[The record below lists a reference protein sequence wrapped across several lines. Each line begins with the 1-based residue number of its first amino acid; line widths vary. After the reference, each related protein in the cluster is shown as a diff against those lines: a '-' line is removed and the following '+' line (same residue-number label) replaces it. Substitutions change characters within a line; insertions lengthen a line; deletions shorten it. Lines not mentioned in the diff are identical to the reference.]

1 MYKNF
6 LKSFLSI
13 ILTLTIFIP
22 PVSFADTI
30 NDASNSS
37 FSGLIPCGVEKFTAQ
52 TTINNVVYEAGQT
65 KPCGW
70 NDLISLIN
78 KVLNFILFKLA
89 IPIGAI
95 MFCYAGFLLI
105 TSGGDTEAR
114 GTAKKIALGVVK
126 GLVFA
131 AAAWLIVHLILDTL
145 GYDGSWIGF

>member
-6 LKSFLSI
+6 LKYFFSI
-13 ILTLTIFIP
+13 ILLLTIFIP
-22 PVSFADTI
+22 SVSFADNI
-30 NDASNSS
+30 
-37 FSGLIPCGVEKFTAQ
+37 IPCGIEKFTAQ

-65 KPCGW
+65 KPCTW

-78 KVLNFILFKLA
+78 NVLNFILFKLA